1 MNSPGVELSLK
12 EIGRSR
18 ATDRTLVKY
27 GLYATG
33 FPKNLT
39 YTLLQVQLDGSVIKN
54 LEGVTLNSDGLA
66 ICAGREG
73 TCQGDKPN
81 DPIDLTVFAGKS
93 EPKRF
98 ALISDDDSHQ
108 KGFVA
113 AVPFPNTTTDS
124 ACRLESIIGT
134 PNGELTFVQGSG
146 FQANE
151 ELIVD
156 SESYGEKHHEVT
168 KAAAD
173 GSYFSAV
180 LPYVLG
186 KKSGKT
192 VWEVKGHSCHPK
204 LTFTW
209 GTYHLE

>member
-1 MNSPGVELSLK
+1 MGSTPPDF
-12 EIGRSR
+12 R
-18 ATDRTLVKY
+18 
-27 GLYATG
+27 
-33 FPKNLT
+33 KNLT

-54 LEGVTLNSDGLA
+54 LEGVTLNSDGVA

-81 DPIDLTVFAGKS
+81 DPIDLTVFAGRS
-93 EPKRF
+93 EHASPE
-98 ALISDDDSHQ
+98 ISDD
-108 KGFVA
+108 GAAIIEGALLA
-113 AVPFPNTTTDS
+113 AVPFPNTTTDGG
-124 ACRLESIIGT
+124 CRLESIIGT

>member
-1 MNSPGVELSLK
+1 MGSTPP
-12 EIGRSR
+12 
-18 ATDRTLVKY
+18 D
-27 GLYATG
+27 

-173 GSYFSAV
+173 VPIFPLCCLTY
-180 LPYVLG
+180 
-186 KKSGKT
+186 SGKN
-192 VWEVKGHSCHPK
+192 
-204 LTFTW
+204 
-209 GTYHLE
+209 LEKPFGR